1 MMSVSVYSMA
11 RSGHHAIMDWMRANV
26 REETVFHNHE
36 NARLS
41 IGDADYHVIILRD
54 PYNWAAS
61 WWHSTQW
68 LGAAVREKRFTEWI
82 EVWKEHAAE
91 CLETNSKFIPVS
103 YNEWFASREYR
114 ARVATKLNLN
124 TEDKGINVVRSGSS
138 WDGKQFDGRAQEMKV
153 LHRWEHKRDDPAWRK
168 VALDPKIQRLANR
181 LFDLTVTS
189 NPLTIRGFDV

>member
-1 MMSVSVYSMA
+1 
-11 RSGHHAIMDWMRANV
+11 MDWMRANV

-61 WWHSTQW
+61 WWH
-68 LGAAVREKRFTEWI
+68 
-82 EVWKEHAAE
+82 
-91 CLETNSKFIPVS
+91 
-103 YNEWFASREYR
+103 
-114 ARVATKLNLN
+114 
-124 TEDKGINVVRSGSS
+124 
-138 WDGKQFDGRAQEMKV
+138 
-153 LHRWEHKRDDPAWRK
+153 KRDDPAWRK